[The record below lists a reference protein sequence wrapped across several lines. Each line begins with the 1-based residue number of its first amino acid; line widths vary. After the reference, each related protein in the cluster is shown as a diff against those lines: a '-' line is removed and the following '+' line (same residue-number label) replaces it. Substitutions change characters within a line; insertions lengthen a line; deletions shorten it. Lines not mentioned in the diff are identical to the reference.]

1 MIACSVLALVLLSA
15 AAESAERE
23 ARPRIRDLGAAPGLL
38 SPGPLN
44 AITDV
49 EGVRVGHRTLVRGDG
64 VRTGVTAILPHGGNL
79 FQEKVPA
86 AVWVINAFGKAAGF
100 LQVRE
105 LGSLETP
112 VVLTNTLA
120 VGTAVQAVVR
130 WTLEQPGNEEVVSVN
145 AVVGETNDGGL
156 NDIRSLPVTAADV
169 RAAVEAAKRGPVDE
183 GSVGAGTGTRAL
195 GWKGGIGTASRRLP
209 PTLGGHTVGALVQ
222 SNFGGILTIDGV
234 PVGEAL
240 GRHDFHDLLASG
252 EAGDGS
258 VMIVLAT
265 DAPLSP
271 RQLERLARRST
282 AALGRV
288 GSYVGHGSG
297 DFVVAF
303 STAYRLPHAP
313 TEPTRAVELLLDDA
327 LDPLFLGAVEAVE
340 EAIYNSLLRATAVT
354 GHKGRAAEALPVDE
368 VGRLLAAAGR
378 VEDFRPLLDFA
389 DPAGTEERL
398 RALLPAARE
407 SGDSGI
413 LAELLTQIARTHSR
427 RGDFDAAHRILDEVE
442 PLLSDQRP
450 KASIRYRLER
460 GRTWNLAEDRKEQ
473 ALELFREAFELAER
487 TGAEDLAVDAAHMI
501 ALAEPLFDA
510 QLEWTLKA
518 LSIAEAATDP
528 EARRWVESLTT
539 NLGWTYFDHGDY
551 PAALASFERTL
562 VHRESH
568 DEPEAGHRAQWNVGR
583 AYRALGR
590 FEEALALQEEL
601 LAEYESRGLPVYG
614 YVYEELAELYHRN
627 GDPRAP
633 GYFRLAYEA
642 LAADVWMV
650 NSQPDRLARLEKLGR
665 R

>member
-1 MIACSVLALVLLSA
+1 MVRPFALVVLLA
-15 AAESAERE
+15 AGAPAGGQE
-23 ARPRIRDLGAAPGLL
+23 RPRVRDLGAAPGVLQ
-38 SPGPLN
+38 PGPLN

-49 EGVRVGHRTLVRGDG
+49 EGVRVGHRTLIRGDG

-120 VGTAVQAVVR
+120 VGTAVQEVVR
-130 WTLEQPGNEEVVSVN
+130 WTLEQPGSEEVRSVN
-145 AVVGETNDGGL
+145 AVVGETNDGFL

-169 RAAVEAAKRGPVDE
+169 RAAIAAAEGGSVDE

-209 PTLGGHTVGALVQ
+209 PRLGGHTVGALVQ
-222 SNFGGILTIDGV
+222 SNFGGILAIDGV

-271 RQLERLARRST
+271 RALERLARRST

-313 TEPTRAVELLLDDA
+313 SERTRAVELLLDDA

-354 GHKGRAAEALPVDE
+354 GHEGRAAEALPVEE

-398 RALLPAARE
+398 RTLLPAARQ
-407 SGDSGI
+407 SGDPGT

-442 PLLSDQRP
+442 PLLSDERP
-450 KASIRYRLER
+450 RASIRYRLER
-460 GRTWNLAEDRKEQ
+460 GRTWNLAEERKEQ
-473 ALELFREAFELAER
+473 ALELFREAFDLAQR
-487 TGAEDLAVDAAHMI
+487 TGAEDLAIDAAHMI
-501 ALAEPLFDA
+501 ALAEPLFEG
-510 QLEWTLKA
+510 QLEWTRKA
-518 LSIAEAATDP
+518 LSIAEAATYS
-528 EARRWVESLTT
+528 EARRWVGSLTT

-551 PAALASFERTL
+551 PAALASFERAL

-568 DEPEAGHRAQWNVGR
+568 DEPEAVRRARWSVGR

-601 LAEYESRGLPVYG
+601 LAEYESRELPVYG
-614 YVYEELAELYHRN
+614 YVYEELAELHHRN
-627 GDPRAP
+627 GDTRAAT
-633 GYFRLAYEA
+633 YFRLAYEA
-642 LAADVWMV
+642 LAQDVWMV
-650 NSQPDRLARLEKLGR
+650 NSQPDRLARLEELGER
-665 R
+665 